1 MPSVAFYNQ
10 IVKPGMT
17 KVEVS
22 NKAQSDAVSDSVAA
36 LNLSLPNGEV
46 VETKLV
52 DNTIS
57 LAPGEFGKL
66 VLSAPNTRISSVGS
80 GSSFARG
87 LVVSESA
94 FVSGIRFDCDADGS
108 AVTVLDG
115 AKVVFTGCRFH
126 RSVSG
131 GESSSSRHVFL
142 DNGSAVFVACEFT
155 GSLGESDKILH
166 KGSPGGTANAIG
178 CTFVSGAG
186 VAEFDNNLGAI

>member
-131 GESSSSRHVFL
+131 GESSSSRHVFWITVAL
-142 DNGSAVFVACEFT
+142 CLSLVSSRGRWESLTRYSTRGLPAARLMQSAARLFRVLALQ
-155 GSLGESDKILH
+155 SLTTI
-166 KGSPGGTANAIG
+166 
-178 CTFVSGAG
+178 
-186 VAEFDNNLGAI
+186 